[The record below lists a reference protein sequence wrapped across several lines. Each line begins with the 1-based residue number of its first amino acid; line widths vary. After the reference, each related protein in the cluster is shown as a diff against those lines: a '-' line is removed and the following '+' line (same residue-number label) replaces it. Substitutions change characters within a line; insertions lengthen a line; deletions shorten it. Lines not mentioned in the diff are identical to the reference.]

1 MLAENAMRFSVASS
15 LARAEL
21 HSIQSAIQEGKSA

>member
-15 LARAEL
+15 LAQAEL
-21 HSIQSAIQEGKSA
+21 HSIRNAIQEGTSG